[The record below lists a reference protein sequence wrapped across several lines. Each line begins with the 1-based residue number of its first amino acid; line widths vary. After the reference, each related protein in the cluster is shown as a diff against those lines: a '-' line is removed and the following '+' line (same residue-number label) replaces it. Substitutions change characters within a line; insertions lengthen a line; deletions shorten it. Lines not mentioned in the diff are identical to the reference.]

1 MGAAGTVG
9 ATGTT
14 GTTGT
19 VGTTGTEEV
28 VVVVVVVEVGNE
40 EVAAEIADG
49 AVGWFVATI
58 TIISVVGRVPETG
71 GIQRL
76 SAINFLLMGAVKL

>member
-1 MGAAGTVG
+1 MGTAGTVG
-9 ATGTT
+9 ATGTA
-14 GTTGT
+14 GT

-28 VVVVVVVEVGNE
+28 VVVVVVVVEVGKE

-58 TIISVVGRVPETG
+58 TIISAVGRVPETG